1 MKIFQIILFILLGL
15 LSTTCTEE
23 IDIDDQLSFEDAIVV
38 EATIT
43 NELKYQQIKIT
54 RTFKFEDDGP
64 KAESNA
70 DVKIVDSANNTF
82 IFTEQAPG
90 VYLSNINFKAQ
101 LNTDYQLMITT
112 EGRSY
117 TTLQSQLSNPT
128 QIDQLYA
135 SREVNSVGNEIMSIF
150 VDSFDATRQSNYYRY
165 EYEET
170 YKIIAPNWVPIDF
183 IILQDEDGNDLPAP
197 GLIPRPFDQEVCYTT
212 VLSNSIIQTTTT
224 DLLEDRV
231 SKFAIRNISVD
242 NAIISHRYSILVKQ
256 YVQSLEAFTYYDIL
270 GQLSGSGSLFSQI
283 QPGFINSNIFSTEDR
298 NEKVLGFFEISSVTE
313 QRIYFNYEDFFS
325 NEDLPP
331 YFIDCR
337 TSTPL
342 IQKGTPP
349 STPLKDGIEAGIL
362 KYFAENNPPAPNEGP
377 YFVVPTACGD
387 CTVLGTNVKPE
398 FWED

>member
-1 MKIFQIILFILLGL
+1 
-15 LSTTCTEE
+15 
-23 IDIDDQLSFEDAIVV
+23 
-38 EATIT
+38 
-43 NELKYQQIKIT
+43 
-54 RTFKFEDDGP
+54 
-64 KAESNA
+64 
-70 DVKIVDSANNTF
+70 
-82 IFTEQAPG
+82 
-90 VYLSNINFKAQ
+90 
-101 LNTDYQLMITT
+101 
-112 EGRSY
+112 
-117 TTLQSQLSNPT
+117 
-128 QIDQLYA
+128 
-135 SREVNSVGNEIMSIF
+135 
-150 VDSFDATRQSNYYRY
+150 
-165 EYEET
+165 
-170 YKIIAPNWVPIDF
+170 
-183 IILQDEDGNDLPAP
+183 
-197 GLIPRPFDQEVCYTT
+197 
-212 VLSNSIIQTTTT
+212 LSNSIIQTTTT

-231 SKFAIRNISVD
+231 SKFAIRNISVYI
-242 NAIISHRYSILVKQ
+242 AIISHRYSILVKQ

-313 QRIYFNYEDFFS
+313 QRIYFNYEDFFP